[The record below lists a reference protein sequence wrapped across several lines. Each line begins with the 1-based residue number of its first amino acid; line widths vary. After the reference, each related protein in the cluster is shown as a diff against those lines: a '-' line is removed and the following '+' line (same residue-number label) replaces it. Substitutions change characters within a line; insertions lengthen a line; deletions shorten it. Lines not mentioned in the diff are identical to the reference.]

1 MLLQVLSATCRRGRA
16 AVELNLQKQVL
27 EIDFNADELAA
38 NSRPCGWRQRR
49 IVSFEFGHLQLKLRQ
64 YRDLMGRLLTPPQLD
79 QLIAL
84 GKTFTYDVTWEC
96 YRLRY
101 CKNMSRESIGE
112 VLAQKGITISDAAI
126 SHQYW
131 EGAAYLE
138 ALHLKK
144 ASEHGKRYRQKGFVL
159 AIDAT
164 NEEGS
169 LKLITARDAITSEV
183 LLSRKYESDSAQ
195 SYSDLMQRVELHFG
209 RPDVILSDMCR
220 SISKA
225 AATVFTKIP
234 HAICHYHFLRNLGNL
249 MLKEKHHALGR
260 KINKTQIAQKLLVH
274 QKEIA
279 DEFKKD
285 HCSKLEILHSL
296 IYWARDYQSGLRGN
310 GLPFDLKWLVF
321 CERLQIMRQT
331 LWEIKNDNPK
341 QHGDFFY
348 RKLTQL
354 CRLLDR
360 VKDQRMFAKL
370 DVHLQDQ
377 KELFEKVRHILR
389 PAKDEAAKTELQRQ
403 AAALSPK
410 KISAQLKKICKQL
423 NSTIGANTYS
433 KVQVSSALII
443 IEQINKYR
451 ARLCLEVKNQAGQAI
466 ELPRTNNT
474 CEYGFR
480 NDKRRI
486 RNRCGKARIKREIDF
501 LPPQATISDNFKSQA
516 WLQTT
521 FEGAMVHT
529 LFHTVPREEI
539 KESLKEMKLQRQ
551 VNQPPMKQAKMK
563 DFPKIALKMLDKQ
576 TA

>member
-1 MLLQVLSATCRRGRA
+1 MLSSACRRGRPA
-16 AVELNLQKQVL
+16 ANVDLQEQVL
-27 EIDFNADELAA
+27 KIDFSADELATG
-38 NSRPCGWRQRR
+38 SRPCGWRRRR
-49 IVSFEFGHLQLKLRQ
+49 IVSLECGPLQLKLRQ
-64 YRDLMGRLLTPPQLD
+64 YRNLQGRLLTPPQLD
-79 QLIAL
+79 QLVAR
-84 GKTFTYDVTWEC
+84 GKTFAYDLTWEC

-101 CKNMSRESIGE
+101 CQNMSRESIGE
-112 VLAQKGITISDAAI
+112 ILAQKGITISDAAI

-183 LLSRKYESDSAQ
+183 LLSRKYESDNSQ
-195 SYSDLMQRVELHFG
+195 SYSDLMQKVKQYFG
-209 RPDVILSDMCR
+209 LPDVILSDMCLR
-220 SISKA
+220 ISKA
-225 AATVFTKIP
+225 AATVFPKIP
-234 HAICHYHFLRNLGNL
+234 HGICHYHFLRNLGNL
-249 MLKEKHHALGR
+249 LLKERHNALGK
-260 KINKTQIAQKLLVH
+260 KINQTKIAQKLLVY

-279 DEFKKD
+279 DAINND
-285 HCSKLEILHSL
+285 NCPKLKILHSL
-296 IYWARDYQSGLRGN
+296 IYWTRDYQSGLRGN

-331 LWEIKNDNPK
+331 LWQIKNNNPK
-341 QHGDFFY
+341 QHGDIFH
-348 RKLTQL
+348 RKLALL

-360 VKDQRMFAKL
+360 VNDQRMFAKL

-389 PAKDEAAKTELQRQ
+389 PAQDEDAKTELQRQ
-403 AAALSPK
+403 QAALNSK
-410 KISAQLKKICKQL
+410 EITAQLKKLSTQL
-423 NSTIGANTYS
+423 KTTIQTSSYS
-433 KVQVSSALII
+433 KVQTGSALLI
-443 IEQINKYR
+443 IEQIEKYC
-451 ARLCLEVKNQAGQAI
+451 ARLCLEVKNQAGQI
-466 ELPRTNNT
+466 IQLPRTNNT

-501 LPPQATISDNFKSQA
+501 LPPEATISDNFKSKA
-516 WLQTT
+516 WIKTT
-521 FEGAMVHT
+521 FEGSMVHT
-529 LFHTVPREEI
+529 LFHTVPREEV
-539 KESLKEMKLQRQ
+539 KESLKKMKRQRQ
-551 VNQPPMKQAKMK
+551 TNLPIIKQATMK
-563 DFPKIALKMLDKQ
+563 NFPGIALKILLEKQ